1 MIKKVLSIIL
11 SLSMLL
17 PLCFTVNAENEEN
30 TVITSSSPFTDI
42 SGHWAE
48 DEIKYM
54 YNSGLVSGVS
64 ETEFCP
70 DMTIDKAQFIT
81 MVVRALG
88 VEEDIYSLNYSD
100 IDIISDWFAGYVGG
114 AVNAGIVE
122 NSVFPFLPE
131 EKITRASAAVMLY
144 NALAYTGLLES
155 TGNKICNYE
164 DVSNEDAELLSAVSA
179 VSEMNIM
186 VGQSENYFAAD
197 SSITRAEAATVVKR
211 LSLASETVGEVLAY
225 STSEADGND
234 IIKISGNGAY
244 AEIENL
250 DFHYGLNK
258 LSVEATADKDELQL
272 ELWIDSLNPL
282 SGTKLGTVLLEKGST
297 YKEQTALIN
306 RAYGT
311 HKAYLRL
318 VGDGEVSIKNVSLN
332 VDEIQLNVK
341 ERSALSGMTRSQT
354 KLTDIKAGGYI
365 EFNGVEFGTGYDTIE
380 ITMENSTAGQMLEVW
395 VDDLKATVVETLDSG
410 DEGITLKVPVV
421 KANGTKKLSI
431 KAITQIDGSISNI
444 RFYNLT
450 GKADVMVAS
459 DKFEDDLEV
468 SMADDGYDSYTET
481 EALKDGDVLKLP
493 GVNLSDGYNV
503 LTLRMRHPVSDMPGV
518 VVADETGNNI
528 DAYLMSIPSEED
540 EAYIEVRL
548 DSPNGKKVG
557 VIKNN
562 PIDTGTLY
570 DTQSCY
576 LYDASGIRDVY
587 LKTVGN
593 INWNIGFAKFQERGW
608 YDSGIMTLEAENMD
622 VHKGT
627 VTNPK
632 DASRYVP
639 NTIESES
646 SGKATVKISDP
657 DGYVEFT
664 VPEVFAG
671 EQDRTAITV
680 RHSITDVIDEN
691 NLSVGQDG
699 KLKISINGAPAT
711 LIDYFKCEETDSM
724 KLSSKYSKGYAESY
738 LGIGNS
744 LDKKGDYGTFYYDD
758 GYGVIKGTVKP
769 GDKIRLMPQIDENVT
784 ECYID
789 CVDIENIPKALEKPD
804 NFLSITDMGAIPN
817 DDIDDGVALR
827 AACDEV
833 RENPYAYSG
842 VWIPQGHFNIKT
854 FIGDSSKG
862 ASFDGIRVMGA
873 GMWYSRLQSS
883 NPDTTWW
890 NVGYSID
897 DNTVLNNF
905 AMHGEGIQRGNGYDG
920 KGTNAIC
927 LAGIGAVFASKIWM
941 EHWIG
946 GMWNNNGTGVYRNNR
961 IKNTWADGLNIHGS
975 GSGVAYERNFVRAT
989 GDDGLAI
996 FSNCSEGPNCVKDI
1010 KIKNNNVSGV
1020 WHASGIA
1027 LWGADNVEVTN
1038 NLVSDSATQAG
1049 IVFNSWG
1056 YTACAVSNAWIRNNR
1071 IERCGN
1077 RNSGS
1082 QDQGAFGFTPGEYS
1096 ESYNT
1101 TYYNLYIEN
1110 NETIDNPSVFL
1121 RISTMPKGGSVDI
1134 DVRYNYIRNTCLS
1147 FPERRRLFQW
1157 QTADTKGTIRITQNL
1172 LDGEFVKLLGS
1183 NSTQMTEVVTG
1194 NIPNNWN

>member
-11 SLSMLL
+11 SISMLL
-17 PLCFTVNAENEEN
+17 PLCFTVNAENEES

-48 DEIKYM
+48 EIKYM

-88 VEEDIYSLNYSD
+88 IEEDIYSLNYSD

-122 NSVFPFLPE
+122 DSVFAFLPD

-144 NALAYTGLLES
+144 NALAYAGILES
-155 TGNKICNYE
+155 TGNKICNYA

-197 SSITRAEAATVVKR
+197 DNITRAEAATVVKR
-211 LSLASETVGEVLAY
+211 LSLTSETIDEVVAY
-225 STSEADGND
+225 STSDSDGKD
-234 IIKISGNGAY
+234 IIKISGDGAC

-258 LSVEATADKDELQL
+258 LCVEAIADEDELQL

-282 SGTKLGTVLLEKGST
+282 SGTKLGTVLLKKGST
-297 YKEQTALIN
+297 YNEQTALIN

-318 VGDGEVSIKNVSLN
+318 VGDGEVSLKNISLN
-332 VDEIQLNVK
+332 VDEIQLNIK
-341 ERSALSGMTRSQT
+341 ENSELSGMTRSQT
-354 KLTDIKAGGYI
+354 TLTDIKAGGYI
-365 EFNGVEFGTGYDTIE
+365 EFDSVEFGAGYDTIE
-380 ITMENSTAGQMLEVW
+380 LTMKNSTAGQMLDVW

-421 KANGTKKLSI
+421 KADGTKKLSI
-431 KAITQIDGSISNI
+431 KAVTQVDGSITDI

-468 SMADDGYDSYTET
+468 SFAEDDYDSYTET
-481 EALKDGDVLKLP
+481 EALRDGDVLKLP
-493 GVNLSDGYNV
+493 GVNLSDGFNF
-503 LTLRMRHPVSDMPGV
+503 LTLRMRHPVSDYPKV
-518 VVADETGNNI
+518 VMTDETGNDI
-528 DAYLMSIPSEED
+528 GAYLVSILSEED

-548 DSPNGKKVG
+548 DSPNGQKVG

-576 LYDASGIRDVY
+576 LYGASGIRDVY

-608 YDSGIMTLEAENMD
+608 YDSGIMTLEAEDMD

-632 DASRYVP
+632 DASRYLP

-646 SGKATVKISDP
+646 GGKATVKISDP

-664 VPEVFAG
+664 VPEGFTG
-671 EQDRTAITV
+671 EKDRTAITV
-680 RHSITDVIDEN
+680 RHSITDVIDVN

-699 KLKISINGAPAT
+699 TLKISINGKPAT
-711 LIDYFKCEETDSM
+711 LVDSFKSEETDSM
-724 KLSSKYSKGYAESY
+724 KLSSKYSKGYAASTP
-738 LGIGNS
+738 GTGNS
-744 LDKKGDYGTFYYDD
+744 LVKKGDYGSFYYDD
-758 GYGVIKGTVKP
+758 GYAVIKGTVKP

-789 CVDIENIPKALEKPD
+789 CVDIENIPKELQKPD

-827 AACDEV
+827 AACDAV
-833 RENPYAYSG
+833 TENPDTYAG
-842 VWIPQGHFNIKT
+842 VWIPKGHFDIKT
-854 FIGDSSKG
+854 FIGNG
-862 ASFDGIRVMGA
+862 ARGAKFSGLRVMGA
-873 GMWYSRLQSS
+873 GMWYSKLLSP
-883 NPDTTWW
+883 NPDYADW
-890 NVGYSID
+890 NSCYLLGE
-897 DNTVLNNF
+897 NTVLNNF
-905 AMHGEGIQRGNGYDG
+905 AMHSQTIQRGWANNEKSTG
-920 KGTNAIC
+920 AIC
-927 LAGIGAVFASKIWM
+927 ASGTGAVFASKVWI
-941 EHWIG
+941 EHWNAGLWIEDG
-946 GMWNNNGTGVYRNNR
+946 SGVCRNNR
-961 IKNTWADGLNIHGS
+961 IKNTWADGINFHGT
-975 GSGVAYERNFVRAT
+975 GSGVCYERNFMRAN
-989 GDDGLAI
+989 GDDALAI
-996 FSNCSEGPNCVKDI
+996 FSDCSDGPNIVKNI
-1010 KIKNNNVSGV
+1010 KIKNNTVSGV
-1020 WHASGIA
+1020 WHASGIS
-1027 LWGADNVEVTN
+1027 LWGADKVDVTN
-1038 NLVSDSATQAG
+1038 NLVKDSSEGAG
-1049 IVFNSWG
+1049 IAFNSWG
-1056 YTACAVSNAWIRNNR
+1056 YSAAAVSNAWIRNNR

-1082 QDQGAFGFTPGEYS
+1082 QDQGAFGFTPGAYS
-1096 ESYNT
+1096 ENYNT
-1101 TYYNLYIEN
+1101 NYYNMYIEN

-1134 DVRYNYIRNTCLS
+1134 DVRYNYIRNTCLE

-1157 QTADTKGTIRITQNL
+1157 QTPDVNGVVNITGNI

-1183 NSTQMTEVVTG
+1183 NSTQVTEVVKN